1 MTPLIDPTTNQGRMR
16 WVALACGVPYNVTH
30 HQRTTA
36 RGEHPY
42 TRGMG
47 CLSTNFNRRRPY
59 GPVWPVIANMWKGK
73 DRICLLALM
82 SYWYYKGHQSVNS
95 DNRWCPHFWH
105 NLLLQVRHCLCE
117 DTASW
122 MDLRVITESLFY
134 ILPFC
139 IVMVGYSIL
148 WALYCT
154 TSIKITFMSSSYLLF
169 LFRGFPPLR
178 RSDVS
183 DHFFFTAACALF
195 WPNEVYG
202 TPPHCHSFFWSGP
215 SF

>member
-1 MTPLIDPTTNQGRMR
+1 MANDPSNRPHHRPRKDVLSCLGLWCPLQRDTPPTYHCQRRTS
-16 WVALACGVPYNVTH
+16 L
-30 HQRTTA
+30 HQRNGMPVYELQPQEAIRA
-36 RGEHPY
+36 RQH
-42 TRGMG
+42 
-47 CLSTNFNRRRPY
+47 
-59 GPVWPVIANMWKGK
+59 VIANMWKVK

-154 TSIKITFMSSSYLLF
+154 TSIKIKFMSSSYLLF

-195 WPNEVYG
+195 WPNEVHG
-202 TPPHCHSFFWSGP
+202 TPPHCHSFF
-215 SF
+215 